1 NCLVAMRPKSMLQDL
16 PTTHDVV
23 NHLHNEFVKW
33 LAQLKEDIDVCAYIQ
48 VCQGISRLTNF
59 HYRQLQ
65 V

>member
-1 NCLVAMRPKSMLQDL
+1 MRPKSALQDL

-33 LAQLKEDIDVCAYIQ
+33 VGQLKKDVEVRELYASD
-48 VCQGISRLTNF
+48 SRDLPTF
-59 HYRQLQ
+59 HDRWLP